1 MTLSIIIPVYNTEAY
16 LPACID
22 SILSQSFT
30 DFEILLVDDGSKCEC
45 ATVCDSLAEKDSR
58 IRVYHQENGGISSA
72 RNFGLDHALGD
83 WIYFVDSDDEVLPG
97 GLQTLVDCIHDD
109 VDVVMAGYERSGKD
123 GGTTY
128 RVEDRLITRF
138 DKRESLSSLYERYEK
153 YYEYLGFCWM
163 RLFRNRIIQEFHIRF
178 DTGIRIKED
187 TLFVVQYLCRSNGV
201 TVFTLTPVYNYRQH
215 GDSTMGRYMN
225 DVDDSFVDPLFA
237 LQKMKHEIEASFSP
251 CSELVFIA
259 NEGIWIRYHR
269 MLARLKKFGI
279 NDEGLRHQMRSIVK
293 KELKFSFFVR
303 KKLRKIKQNMHAWC
317 SGRKFLGLCRTTA

>member
-16 LPACID
+16 LPVCID

-30 DFEILLVDDGSKCEC
+30 DFEVLLVDDGSRDEC
-45 ATVCDSLAEKDSR
+45 ATLCDSLAEKDSR
-58 IRVYHQENGGISSA
+58 IRSIHKENAGISSA
-72 RNFGLDHALGD
+72 RNVGLDHALGE
-83 WIYFVDSDDEVLPG
+83 WIYFVDSDDQVLPG
-97 GLQTLVDCIHDD
+97 GLQILVDCISDD
-109 VDVVMAGYERSGKD
+109 VDVVMAGYERSGED
-123 GGTTY
+123 GKTTY
-128 RVEDRLITRF
+128 RVEDRLVVRF
-138 DKRESLSSLYERYEK
+138 DKRESLSTLYERYEK

-201 TVFTLTPVYNYRQH
+201 TVFTLTPVYKYRQR
-215 GDSTMGRYMN
+215 GDSAMGRYMN

-269 MLARLKKFGI
+269 LMARMKKLGI
-279 NDEGLRHQMRSIVK
+279 NDEGLRHQMRNIVNN
-293 KELKFSFFVR
+293 ELEFSFFVR
-303 KKLRKIKQNMHAWC
+303 RKLRKIKQNMRAWC
-317 SGRKFLGLCRTTA
+317 SGGNFIGVCRTTA

>member
-1 MTLSIIIPVYNTEAY
+1 MSKKG
-16 LPACID
+16 LPKTA
-22 SILSQSFT
+22 L
-30 DFEILLVDDGSKCEC
+30 ILLAVIL
-45 ATVCDSLAEKDSR
+45 LAALAAGGVVLVR
-58 IRVYHQENGGISSA
+58 QELFYSEASA
-72 RNFGLDHALGD
+72 EAAHK
-83 WIYFVDSDDEVLPG
+83 EVLKNIASIKNT
-97 GLQTLVDCIHDD
+97 QE
-109 VDVVMAGYERSGKD
+109 A
-123 GGTTY
+123 
-128 RVEDRLITRF
+128 
-138 DKRESLSSLYERYEK
+138 LSS
-153 YYEYLGFCWM
+153 
-163 RLFRNRIIQEFHIRF
+163 
-178 DTGIRIKED
+178 IKED
-187 TLFVVQYLCRSNGV
+187 TWFVVQYLCRSNGV

-317 SGRKFLGLCRTTA
+317 SGRKLLGLCRTTA